1 MAWSK
6 ASRHKRGYGTHW
18 DRLRAHVLATEPL
31 CRVCASKT
39 PPRVSLATNVD
50 HIVPKSRRGIDA
62 LENLQP
68 LCDDCRRDK
77 DAADRGARVRPRI
90 GLDGWPEDGW

>member
-6 ASRHKRGYGTHW
+6 ASRHKRGYGSQW
-18 DRLRAHVLATEPL
+18 DKLRAHVLATEPL
-31 CRVCASKT
+31 CRVCAGKG
-39 PPRVSLATNVD
+39 RVTLATNVD
-50 HIVPKSRRGIDA
+50 HVVAKSKGGTDDLA
-62 LENLQP
+62 NLRP

-90 GLDGWPEDGW
+90 GVDGWPEDGW